1 MVLYSDSHTFSVG
14 AAMLFWVWGEEG
26 SVPVIIS
33 LIGYPIGTVFAPILA
48 APFLGTEYNTSANF
62 SGGGHD
68 LPGPWNNPFDQVPEL
83 SSEFQTVGSRIEIP
97 FAIIGGVTFLSGLP
111 FLLFYFA
118 RPIKKYVLWGEK
130 KTSFREVFDV
140 KTCSHGMGGFGIIM
154 VILTCIYWIMWGSIE
169 ASLSLFL
176 YTYAVD
182 TDLDFSS
189 QEASWLTFTYRL
201 SAVIGTAISAVAT
214 KYCPIQAIM
223 FTLSGLLAA
232 IMVCLVTIGKTS
244 KVYFWVFTNLANL
257 LYIPMY
263 GDFVSWVSKY
273 MVVYSILMSLYVVS
287 YSLSMFSMSWL
298 TGYLYEEYTPDSML
312 YVSLAASLGVCLIMT
327 ILQVV
332 ASVNDRHKAAID
344 ISEEEDSGGKLQPST
359 SESPVETFSKTS
371 DACVAYISDKHEE
384 HLAISKDNGEINV
397 KQTMSNVPQK
407 PYVYNATW
415 F

>member
-1 MVLYSDSHTFSVG
+1 
-14 AAMLFWVWGEEG
+14 MLFWAWGEEG
-26 SVPVIIS
+26 SVPVVIAT
-33 LIGYPIGTVFAPILA
+33 IGYPLGTLFAPILG

-62 SGGGHD
+62 SGGEHD
-68 LPGPWNNPFDQVPEL
+68 LPGPWNNPFDQVPEM
-83 SSEFQTVGSRIEIP
+83 SSEFQTVGFRIEIP
-97 FAIIGGVTFLSGLP
+97 FGIIASVTFLSGLP
-111 FLLFYFA
+111 FLMFYFA

-140 KTCSHGMGGFGIIM
+140 KTCSHGIGSVGIIM
-154 VILTCIYWIMWGSIE
+154 IILTCMFWVMWGSIE

-201 SAVIGTAISAVAT
+201 SGVLGTATSAVAT
-214 KYCPIQAIM
+214 KYCPIQVNI

-232 IMVCLVTIGKTS
+232 LMVCLVTIGKTS

-257 LYIPMY
+257 FFTPTY
-263 GDFVSWVSKY
+263 GVFVSWVSKY
-273 MVVYSILMSLYVVS
+273 MVVYSILMSLYVIS

-312 YVSLAASLGVCLIMT
+312 YVPLAASLGMCLIMMT
-327 ILQVV
+327 LQVV
-332 ASVNDRHKAAID
+332 ASVNDGHKAAID
-344 ISEEEDSGGKLQPST
+344 ISEKEHGGRKLQPYV

-371 DACVAYISDKHEE
+371 ELCLDYSRSRHEE
-384 HLAISKDNGEINV
+384 HLG
-397 KQTMSNVPQK
+397 
-407 PYVYNATW
+407 
-415 F
+415 